1 MKVPLQTDSTQEIES
16 TLLENLKNIEFSSF
30 EVGITSENPDKK
42 LKTREKIISFL
53 EKSFKAKFNSEKYDL
68 YLLIYLER
76 GILEIKPSN
85 LFIEGSYNK
94 FSRELAQTFHYC
106 YKCKGRGCSFC
117 NLTGKL
123 SKESVQELI
132 EKSCFTIFECKES
145 KFHGCGREDKDVL
158 MLGKGRPF
166 VIELVE
172 PLKRN
177 FNLKDLEKKINSK
190 NKDKISVQNLKFS
203 SKERVVELKN
213 AQFEKTYLATVI
225 CNENF
230 SKNELNDL
238 LNKEFQIIQKTPIR
252 VEKRRVLKEREKH
265 AKILEVKLLDK
276 NSFEIKIR
284 SSHGLYIKEF
294 ISGDQKRTEPSIS
307 NLLGKQCNCE
317 KLDVLEII
325 L

>member
-1 MKVPLQTDSTQEIES
+1 MKVPLKTDSIQELES
-16 TLLENLKNIEFSSF
+16 ALLENLKNIEFSSF
-30 EVGITSENPDKK
+30 NVGITSEDIDKK
-42 LKTREKIISFL
+42 LKTKEEILSFI
-53 EKSFKAKFNSEKYDL
+53 EKSFKAKSKFEKYDL

-76 GILEIKPSN
+76 GILEIKPLN

-94 FSRELAQTFHYC
+94 YSRELAQTFHYC

-117 NLTGKL
+117 NKTGKL
-123 SKESVQELI
+123 SEESVQELI
-132 EKSCFTIFECKES
+132 EKECFGIFECKES

-177 FNLKDLEKKINSK
+177 IDLEELEKKINSN
-190 NKDKISVQNLKFS
+190 NKDKISVQNLKLS

-213 AQFEKTYLATVI
+213 TQFEKIYLAKTI
-225 CNENF
+225 CKE
-230 SKNELNDL
+230 SVSQKELDSL
-238 LNKEFQIIQKTPIR
+238 LNKEFVIIQKTPVR
-252 VEKRRVLKEREKH
+252 VEKRRAMKEREKQ
-265 AKILEVKLLDK
+265 AKILEVKSLDK
-276 NSFEIKIR
+276 NSFEITIR

-294 ISGDQKRTEPSIS
+294 ISGDEKRTKPSLS
-307 NLLGKQCNCE
+307 DLLGKECTCE